1 MMFAFLFA
9 ATLQIPLPAP
19 GRPTEAV
26 MRRANEAWAQCM
38 VEAALRG
45 EPSNRPV
52 EAVVTGALAS
62 CSAQEAAFWHSWQAD
77 MAAAGVSSADQRQM
91 RTAMEAEMS
100 PGLTNVVLQN
110 RPAHL
115 LSQLEERI
123 EARRALQSEL
133 ERGSTGDPSPRQRAL
148 LSAVDMLMGTCW
160 NQVTAANAR
169 TNAAAEAIVA
179 LARERC
185 QPYRTELRELFK
197 LGLAID
203 GRIPNDQRTDFEV
216 DLIEQRL
223 AERMLRGIANI
234 RRQQP

>member
-1 MMFAFLFA
+1 MFAFLVA
-9 ATLQIPLPAP
+9 AALQIPLPSP

-26 MRRANEAWAQCM
+26 TRRANEAWARCSI
-38 VEAALRG
+38 EAALRG
-45 EPSNRPV
+45 EPSDRPV

-62 CSAQEAAFWHSWQAD
+62 CSAQEAAFWRSWQAD
-77 MAAAGVSSADQRQM
+77 MAAAGVSSADQGRM
-91 RTAMEAEMS
+91 RTTMEAEMR

-115 LSQLEERI
+115 LSQLQERI
-123 EARRALQSEL
+123 ESRRALQLEL
-133 ERGSTGDPSPRQRAL
+133 ERGSIGDSRPRQRAL
-148 LSAVDMLMGTCW
+148 LTAVDLLMGTCW

-169 TNAAAEAIVA
+169 TAAAAEAIVA

-185 QPYRTELRELFK
+185 RSYRAELRELFK

-203 GRIPNDQRTDFEV
+203 GRVPDDQRADFEV

-223 AERMLRGIANI
+223 AERMLRGVANI